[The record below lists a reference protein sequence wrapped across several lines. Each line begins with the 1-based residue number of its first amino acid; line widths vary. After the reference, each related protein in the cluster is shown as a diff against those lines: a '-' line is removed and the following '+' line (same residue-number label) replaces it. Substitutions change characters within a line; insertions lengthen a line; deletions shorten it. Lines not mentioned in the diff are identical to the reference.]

1 MDIFVLENK
10 QNNISG
16 SSSTTTNIITAII
29 IMMEEISP
37 SLQKMSFRRWKP
49 ELRKKI
55 RRKNFATSGQSSFLS
70 TPLKAAVWYEIIFD
84 TS

>member
-16 SSSTTTNIITAII
+16 SSSTSTNI

-49 ELRKKI
+49 EQRKKYGAKI
-55 RRKNFATSGQSSFLS
+55 LQLQDNLRFSQLH
-70 TPLKAAVWYEIIFD
+70 
-84 TS
+84 

>member
-49 ELRKKI
+49 ELRKKNTAQQFCNLRTIFASLNSIKSRSVI
-55 RRKNFATSGQSSFLS
+55 RNYF
-70 TPLKAAVWYEIIFD
+70 
-84 TS
+84 